1 MGNDSIVFHGNLREL
16 LEKVETG
23 ELIPKLQAS
32 HAPMCK
38 FFTAYYVI
46 SGIRHVVPLV
56 HGPTGCP
63 LYMSD
68 FVRTRECCEIRGVP
82 LEPTAW
88 SRWWKRQALE
98 HLLGP
103 DKNRLIVFY

>member
-1 MGNDSIVFHGNLREL
+1 MNSDSIAFHGTLQQL

-23 ELIPKLQAS
+23 EMIPKLQAS

-63 LYMSD
+63 LSMSD
-68 FVRTRECCEIRGVP
+68 FVRTREHSSIVLR
-82 LEPTAW
+82 T
-88 SRWWKRQALE
+88 KRSKKVSM
-98 HLLGP
+98 
-103 DKNRLIVFY
+103 DWFRTKNRRKLRR

>member
-1 MGNDSIVFHGNLREL
+1 MDPENNSIVFHGNLQQL
-16 LEKVETG
+16 LKKVETG
-23 ELIPKLQAS
+23 EMIPKLQAS

-38 FFTAYYVI
+38 FFTSYYVI

-82 LEPTAW
+82 LEPTACTALNE
-88 SRWWKRQALE
+88 SNIFMVERENSWKQ
-98 HLLGP
+98 
-103 DKNRLIVFY
+103 